1 MRPDITPII
10 MSKRI
15 NDLKELTPRM
25 QCKVAAF
32 LNECHERGVM
42 CYPFETYRSQ
52 ERQNELY
59 EQGRTTPGS
68 IVTWTKSSR
77 HTQREAVDMAFGGD
91 GKWTWDGDWDKM
103 IEIASHYGL
112 ESLAPR
118 EMAHL
123 QDDGKEYNKKSMGTH
138 MFNQMNIEVPEDLL
152 IFNDYKDESP
162 CTIGEMKALINIG
175 LYRWEKKKDIIK

>member
-1 MRPDITPII
+1 MP
-10 MSKRI
+10 KRI
-15 NDLKELTPRM
+15 NDINELTPRM
-25 QCKVAAF
+25 QCKVASF
-32 LNECHERGVM
+32 LRECHERGVM

-123 QDDGKEYNKKSMGTH
+123 QDDGKIFNKNKMSSH
-138 MFNQMNIEVPEDLL
+138 MKNQMEIEVPESHRQ
-152 IFNDYKDESP
+152 FNSYTDDTP
-162 CTIGEMKALINIG
+162 LTVGEAKALITIG
-175 LYRWEKKKDIIK
+175 LYRDKKKDAEEELEDLTK